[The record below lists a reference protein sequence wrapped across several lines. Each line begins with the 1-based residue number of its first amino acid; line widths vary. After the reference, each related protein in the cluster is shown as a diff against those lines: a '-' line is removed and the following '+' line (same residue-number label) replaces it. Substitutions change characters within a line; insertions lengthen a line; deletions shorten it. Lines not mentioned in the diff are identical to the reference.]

1 VHPLHCAR
9 YLPDPLQAPAASLG
23 TMPINMSLFSVN
35 AILVMA
41 TDDRSRLL
49 ARYYSPPHHEK
60 GSTGP
65 GTNPWPTVKEQKAF
79 E

>member
-1 VHPLHCAR
+1 
-9 YLPDPLQAPAASLG
+9 
-23 TMPINMSLFSVN
+23 MPINMSLFSVN